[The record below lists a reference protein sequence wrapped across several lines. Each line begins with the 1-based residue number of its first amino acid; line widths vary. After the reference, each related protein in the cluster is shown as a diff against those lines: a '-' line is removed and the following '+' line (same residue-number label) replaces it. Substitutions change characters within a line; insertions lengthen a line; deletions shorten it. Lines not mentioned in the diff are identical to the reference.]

1 MFGRDVRSSNVDN
14 IKVKVLIKMVAYEVS
29 ALLVQT
35 LLFACNHYVQH
46 IPKRWH
52 LIADFVKERSAGNGS
67 VFVTIGKSNRGLVKL
82 SHDQINH
89 KTCRELFHV
98 LQKEEALLFSD
109 VAEFAKTVWFAA
121 NGNAHIQLLLRVL
134 LKNV

>member
-1 MFGRDVRSSNVDN
+1 
-14 IKVKVLIKMVAYEVS
+14 MVAYEVS

-46 IPKRWH
+46 TPKRWH

-67 VFVTIGKSNRGLVKL
+67 VFVTIGKSNRGLEL
-82 SHDQINH
+82 
-89 KTCRELFHV
+89 LFHV

-121 NGNAHIQLLLRVL
+121 NGSAHIQLLLRVL